1 MTLLDTLLG
10 ELQGSGL
17 AQAMRQARWLYP
29 AVNTAHILGLATL
42 YGSLVVL
49 HLRAPADAAGATA
62 AGLDK
67 LVTPVAAS
75 GFAIAVVSGLLMF
88 TTDAVKYAGSS
99 LFLIKMALIL
109 AGLVNV
115 AWLKRKRAARPAAL
129 ISLSVWTAVIICGR
143 LIGYT

>member
-75 GFAIAVVSGLLMF
+75 GFAIAVVSGVLMF

>member
-75 GFAIAVVSGLLMF
+75 GFAIAVVSGVLMF

-115 AWLKRKRAARPAAL
+115 AWLKRQRAARPAAL

>member
-1 MTLLDTLLG
+1 MLDVLLG
-10 ELQGSGL
+10 ELQASGL

-49 HLRAPADAAGATA
+49 HLRAPVDAAGATA
-62 AGLDK
+62 PGLDK

-99 LFLIKMALIL
+99 LFLIKMALIF

-129 ISLSVWTAVIICGR
+129 VSLLVWTAVIICGR

>member
-1 MTLLDTLLG
+1 LLDTLLG

-17 AQAMRQARWLYP
+17 GQAMRQARWLYP

-49 HLRAPADAAGATA
+49 HLRAPVDAAGATA
-62 AGLDK
+62 PGLDK

-88 TTDAVKYAGSS
+88 TTDAVKYAGAS

-109 AGLVNV
+109 GGLVNV